1 MTRRS
6 RRLLGPAVAATL
18 VGGLAALVTFS
29 LLTASSAREPGPVQP
44 ATAPLV
50 VPAPTGSPA
59 PAGGC
64 TRLLDG
70 LPVRLGER
78 LPARPVNANGPVAAW
93 GGEGEPPVV
102 LRCGVERPRGFRL
115 GAEEVP
121 EVEGVVWFQDIGT
134 DVVTWTAVDRGT
146 YVELS
151 VPVTIEGHGAL
162 LARLAPAV
170 KAALPERPLDPAPVP
185 TGAP

>member
-1 MTRRS
+1 MTRLPRFVS
-6 RRLLGPAVAATL
+6 AAIAATL
-18 VGGLAALVTFS
+18 VGGLAALVTFD
-29 LLTASSAREPGPVQP
+29 LLTNGTSAQEPGPVRV
-44 ATAPLV
+44 ASVPLA

-59 PAGGC
+59 SADGCSLLIGQLPAA
-64 TRLLDG
+64 
-70 LPVRLGER
+70 LGER
-78 LPARPVNANGPVAAW
+78 LPARPVTSDAAAAAW

-102 LRCGVERPRGFRL
+102 LRCGVERPAGFRL

-121 EVEGVVWFQDIGT
+121 EVEGVVWFSDIGT

-146 YVELS
+146 YLELS
-151 VPVTIEGHGAL
+151 VPVTIEGQGAL

-170 KAALPERPLDPAPVP
+170 KSALPERPLDPAPVP